1 MNTLRILFSFASIIM
16 ALPALAHEFWI
27 DAAPYAFPPN
37 SSVTAE
43 LRNGQMFSGMK
54 LPYIPNSTARFD
66 VHHAGETFNYSGR
79 IGDFPAFQ
87 SDGFTDGLVTVVHE
101 TMPSTI
107 TYTTLEKFRRFVQE
121 KGRPDIL
128 DRHRELGLP
137 VETFKE
143 NYTRHAKALI
153 AVGSGAGADVTL
165 GMKTEFTAISNP
177 YDQNFTGVM
186 TVELRL
192 DGILQTHAPVSVFD
206 KNDQGHVSHTL
217 HRTDDQGQ
225 VHIDLSPG
233 HQYLLDSVAFSPA
246 PDGSEAL
253 WETYWAALT
262 FAAPE

>member
-1 MNTLRILFSFASIIM
+1 MKTLRILLSLASII
-16 ALPALAHEFWI
+16 LSIPAQAHEFWI

-54 LPYIPNSTARFD
+54 LPYLPNTTARFEL
-66 VHHAGETFNYSGR
+66 HHAGETFTYSGR

-87 SDGFTDGLVTVVHE
+87 SDGFADGLVTVVHE
-101 TMPSTI
+101 TRPSTI
-107 TYTTLEKFRRFVQE
+107 TYTTLEKFRSFVQE

-128 DRHRELGLP
+128 DQHRDRGLS

-143 NYTRHAKALI
+143 DYTRHAKALI
-153 AVGSGAGADVTL
+153 AVGSGAGEDVTFGL
-165 GMKTEFTAISNP
+165 KTEFTAITNP
-177 YDQNFTGVM
+177 YDKQFTGRM

-192 DGILQTHAPVSVFD
+192 DGALQVQAVVTVFD
-206 KNDQGHVSHTL
+206 KNDQGDVTRSQV
-217 HRTDDQGQ
+217 RTNDDGQ

-233 HQYLLDSVAFSPA
+233 HQYLLDSVAFAPA
-246 PDGSEAL
+246 PDGSEAV